1 MLKLILNILWLIFGG
16 GIAAALS
23 WLLAG
28 CILFITIIGIPYSYA
43 CFRIA
48 YFSALPF
55 GNKLVDARDVGEERI
70 FGTTLVNVI
79 WVILAGIWLFIEH
92 VVVGV
97 GLCLTI
103 IGIPF
108 GLAHFKLA
116 KISFAPLGKR
126 VVSELEL

>member
-55 GNKLVDARDVGEERI
+55 GNQLIDAREVGEDRI
-70 FGTTLVNVI
+70 FGTTFAN
-79 WVILAGIWLFIEH
+79 AEFRPIEPTQFH
-92 VVVGV
+92 PIEPTG
-97 GLCLTI
+97 
-103 IGIPF
+103 
-108 GLAHFKLA
+108 
-116 KISFAPLGKR
+116 FAPLNPP
-126 VVSELEL
+126 VSVN